1 MSNIH
6 QREVHESYVDDCF
19 MCKIS
24 TVTAGAGTNI
34 TGKGASEATFSRK
47 FEAGLEKDRPAYK
60 AMRDQ
65 GLRPA
70 KMFGADKMMN
80 EARTKFEIESGKLM
94 KDIPAGTIDRAVSEA
109 EGALGGSI
117 KKSSAVAK

>member
-1 MSNIH
+1 MSLHAI
-6 QREVHESYVDDCF
+6 QVHPEPIEDCF
-19 MCKIS
+19 GCKAATIQL
-24 TVTAGAGTNI
+24 GAGTV
-34 TGKGASEATFSRK
+34 TTTKGGQEAAFSRK
-47 FEAGLEKDRPAYK
+47 FEANLEKDRPAYK

-94 KDIPAGTIDRAVSEA
+94 KDVPAGTIDRAVQEA
-109 EGALGGSI
+109 EGALGHSL
-117 KKSSAVAK
+117 KKSSAVAL